1 MMDDKEKLEHD
12 EKLQHDE
19 NPDQQKLAGSE
30 VSDDWESE
38 EVKRKLR
45 KI

>member
-1 MMDDKEKLEHD
+1 MDSKEKLEQD
-12 EKLQHDE
+12 EKTEH
-19 NPDQQKLAGSE
+19 QQIATSD